1 MLCLAFFAVL
11 LPLSARAL
19 YLVLVLPGPRLPGV
33 SRKHPALVAKGVEEC
48 WDLGAQECVADVL
61 LPWLDH
67 YRLNCLDEPWSRDP
81 KI

>member
-1 MLCLAFFAVL
+1 MLSL
-11 LPLSARAL
+11 LCSTITTIRTSTVPSTSA
-19 YLVLVLPGPRLPGV
+19 GPRLPGV